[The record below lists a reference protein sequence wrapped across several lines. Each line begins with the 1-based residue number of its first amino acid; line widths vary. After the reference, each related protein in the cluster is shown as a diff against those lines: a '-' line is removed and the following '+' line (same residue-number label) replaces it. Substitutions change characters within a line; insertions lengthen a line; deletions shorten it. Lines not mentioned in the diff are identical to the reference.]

1 MVEQMI
7 SARVTLN
14 PYTNKVLGI
23 LKLQHD
29 LRDKSEAL
37 NKFID
42 MYGDDIVQQEASDEY
57 TKKMMELVDEHFKN
71 HTKRKMSEKELDILF
86 EK

>member
-1 MVEQMI
+1 MPQQMI

-14 PYTNKVLGI
+14 PYANKVLGI

-29 LRDKSEAL
+29 LKDKSEAL

-42 MYGDDIVQQEASDEY
+42 MYGDNIVDQQASDEY
-57 TKKMMELVDEHFKN
+57 AKKVIEIADEHFKN
-71 HTKRKMSEKELDILF
+71 HGKRKMSEKELDILF